1 MFVKDGLD
9 QLISEDAGSKSSAP
23 SAGRL
28 PGAAAADTD
37 LLLL

>member
-28 PGAAAADTD
+28 PGAAATD